1 MARSKEELD
10 QFIASQR
17 AHTCFQGLPLAG
29 KRVLDMS
36 TVMAAPYAAAM
47 LGDAGADIIKIENPR
62 VPDALRTWGTLHEL
76 GIEPYHSVVGR
87 NKFPVTINL
96 KAEEGKEIFCE
107 LIKQSDVLIENTR
120 LGAMDRLGLSYEYL
134 MELNPG
140 LIVGKVS
147 GYGMTG
153 PKSEQPGFGTLAEA
167 YSGFSYLN
175 GSTDRGP
182 LSPPM
187 ALADLTTGIH
197 LAYAISLAF
206 IQQER
211 GVRGGQLI
219 DISLYEP
226 LFGYFGGEFVSYKL
240 TGENPEPIG
249 NELRAAA
256 PRSVYRT
263 KDDRWIALSCS
274 AQKPWENLAILM
286 DRAELIE
293 DPRFRT
299 NTDRIK
305 PEHRTAL
312 NEIIQE
318 WHSTRTES
326 EALEIFQSKGI
337 TAGPILTME
346 NIEEDDH
353 CRERDSFRVIEDPT
367 TGIELKMPGVPFR
380 MMGHPVKIRFPGLP
394 QASANHVV
402 YGELLGYSE
411 ERVDELR
418 ELGAI

>member
-1 MARSKEELD
+1 MARSKVELD
-10 QFIASQR
+10 EFIASQR
-17 AHTCFQGLPLAG
+17 TQDCFKGLPLAG
-29 KRVLDMS
+29 KRVLDLS

-47 LGDAGADIIKIENPR
+47 LGDAGADVIKIENPR

-96 KAEEGKEIFCE
+96 KADEGKEIFSE
-107 LIKQSDVLIENTR
+107 LIKQSDVLIDNTR
-120 LGAMDRLGLSYEYL
+120 LGAMDRLGFSPDHL

-153 PKSEQPGFGTLAEA
+153 PKAKQPGFGTLAEA

-175 GSTDRGP
+175 GSLDQGP

-206 IQQER
+206 MQQER
-211 GVRGGQLI
+211 GVRGGQVI

-226 LFGYFGGEFVSYKL
+226 LFGYLGGEFVSYKL

-263 KDDRWIALSCS
+263 KDGRWIALSCS

-286 DRAELIE
+286 EQEELIQ
-293 DPRFRT
+293 DPRFLT

-305 PEHRTAL
+305 PEHRVAL

-318 WHSTRTES
+318 WHSTRTEA
-326 EALEIFQSKGI
+326 EALELFQSKGI

-346 NIEEDDH
+346 NIDQDEH
-353 CRERDSFRVIEDPT
+353 FRERGSVLFMEDPS
-367 TGIELKMPGVPFR
+367 TGIELEIPDVPFR
-380 MMGHPVKIRFPGLP
+380 MMGHQTKVRFPGLP
-394 QASANHVV
+394 QASANEVV
-402 YGELLGYSE
+402 YSELLGYSA
-411 ERVDELR
+411 ERVAELR
-418 ELGAI
+418 EKGAI

>member
-1 MARSKEELD
+1 MARSKAELD
-10 QFIASQR
+10 KFIASQR
-17 AHTCFQGLPLAG
+17 TQDCFQGLPLAG
-29 KRVLDMS
+29 KRVLDLS

-47 LGDAGADIIKIENPR
+47 LGDAGADIIKIENPN
-62 VPDALRTWGTLHEL
+62 VPDALRSWGTLHDL

-96 KAEEGKEIFCE
+96 KADEGKEIFTE
-107 LIKQSDVLIENTR
+107 LIKQSDVLIDNTR
-120 LGAMDRLGLSYEYL
+120 LGAMDRLGFSQDHL

-147 GYGMTG
+147 GYGLTG
-153 PKSEQPGFGTLAEA
+153 PKAKQPGFGTLAEA

-175 GSTDRGP
+175 GSLDRGP

-226 LFGYFGGEFVSYKL
+226 LFGYLGGEFVSYKL

-263 KDDRWIALSCS
+263 KDGRWIALSCS

-286 DRAELIE
+286 EREELIQ
-293 DPRFRT
+293 DPRFLT

-305 PEHRTAL
+305 PDHRVAL

-318 WHSTRTES
+318 WHSTRTEA
-326 EALEIFQSKGI
+326 EALELFQSKGI

-346 NIEEDDH
+346 NIDEDAH
-353 CRERDSFRVIEDPT
+353 YRERGSFLVMEDPSS
-367 TGIELKMPGVPFR
+367 GIELEIPDVPFHL
-380 MMGHPVKIRFPGLP
+380 MGQPTRIRFPGLP
-394 QASANHVV
+394 QASANEVV
-402 YGELLGYSE
+402 YGELLGYSA
-411 ERVDELR
+411 ERVAELR
-418 ELGAI
+418 EKGAI

>member
-1 MARSKEELD
+1 MARSKAELND
-10 QFIASQR
+10 FISAQR
-17 AHTCFQGLPLAG
+17 AKTCFEGLPLAG

-47 LGDAGADIIKIENPR
+47 LGDAGADVIKIENPR
-62 VPDALRTWGTLHEL
+62 VADALRTWGTLREL

-96 KAEEGKEIFCE
+96 KADEGKEIFVE

-120 LGAMDRLGLSYEYL
+120 LGAMDRLGLSHDYL
-134 MELNPG
+134 MEINPG

-153 PKSEQPGFGTLAEA
+153 PKAEQPGFGTLAEA

-175 GSTDRGP
+175 GSLERGP

-226 LFGYFGGEFVSYKL
+226 LFGYLGGEFVSYKL
-240 TGENPEPIG
+240 TGNNPEPIG

-263 KDDRWIALSCS
+263 KDERWIALSCS

-286 DRAELIE
+286 EREELIE
-293 DPRFRT
+293 DPRFVT

-305 PEHRTAL
+305 PEHRVAL

-318 WHSTRTES
+318 WHSTRTEA
-326 EALEIFQSKGI
+326 EALELFQSKGI

-346 NIEEDDH
+346 CIDKDEH
-353 CRERDSFRVIEDPT
+353 CRDRGSFRVIEDPS
-367 TGIELKMPGVPFR
+367 TGIELEMPDVPYR
-380 MMGHPVKIRFPGLP
+380 LMGQPVKIRFPGLP
-394 QASANHVV
+394 QASANEVV
-402 YGELLGYSE
+402 YGELLGYAAD
-411 ERVDELR
+411 RVEELR
-418 ELGAI
+418 EKGAI